1 MMTIMSICQCLKFV
15 HWLMPDLNDYQ
26 TNAMA
31 LNRGEDRFRALFPT
45 YNREPLLGE
54 KASCKMSRIHGLLS
68 V

>member
-1 MMTIMSICQCLKFV
+1 
-15 HWLMPDLNDYQ
+15 MPDLNDYQ

-54 KASCKMSRIHGLLS
+54 KASCKYHEFMTYFRYKIWLVSSELLWSAGLTP
-68 V
+68 